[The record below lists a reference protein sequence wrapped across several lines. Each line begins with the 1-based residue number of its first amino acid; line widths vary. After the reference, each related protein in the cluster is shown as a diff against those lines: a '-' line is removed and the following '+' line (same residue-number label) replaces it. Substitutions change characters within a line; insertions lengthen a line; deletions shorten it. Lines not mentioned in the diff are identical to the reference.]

1 MKKGAWGS
9 IFVTWIVAL
18 IAVILLSL
26 VGGSSIRPTSWMVI
40 LIRELI
46 LIAIAYWLN
55 KNWVGEKVL
64 FDSTVSIK
72 TVFVLNIPTWFLLIS
87 AISNV
92 VAGSGHI
99 DRIPLAL
106 AVGIGAGVFEEY
118 LFRGVILR
126 GILKLSS
133 GPHQVWNAVLISS
146 FMFGVSHMVNIGH
159 QALEPTVVQGASAMI
174 LGLFLAALYLRTKNI
189 IWPMLFHGLNDFG
202 AVYVIGSASC
212 TSNLDPTRLIGEF
225 IVLGGLAIIF
235 LRKSQRSKILDPD
248 YFH

>member
-1 MKKGAWGS
+1 MKKGTWSS

-26 VGGSSIRPTSWMVI
+26 VGGSSISSTSWIVI

-46 LIAIAYWLN
+46 LLAIAYWLN
-55 KNWVGEKVL
+55 KNWVGEKIL
-64 FDSTVSIK
+64 LDSTVSIK
-72 TVFVLNIPTWFLLIS
+72 SVFVLNIPTWFLLIS

-106 AVGIGAGVFEEY
+106 AVGVGAGVFEEY

-126 GILKLSS
+126 GILSLSND
-133 GPHQVWNAVLISS
+133 PHRVWIAVLTSS
-146 FMFGVSHMVNIGH
+146 FMFGISHMINIGH
-159 QALEPTVVQGASAMI
+159 QPLEPTIVQGASAMI

-202 AVYVIGSASC
+202 SVYVLGSASY

-235 LRKSQRSKILDPD
+235 LRKSQQSKILDAD